1 MKLKSEFNDPNNLV
15 KYYLDTHD
23 GMHTVSSMPAT
34 VAEEM
39 AKRAKT
45 LEMCDE
51 EGFELVVNGDTHLPI
66 SIFDIEDGEVE
77 YKAPKKT
84 PARKAATAKKT
95 GE

>member
-1 MKLKSEFNDPNNLV
+1 MKLKSEFNDPNNMV
-15 KYYLDTHD
+15 TYYLDTHY
-23 GMHTVSSMPAT
+23 GAHTVSSMPAT

-45 LEMCDE
+45 LETCDE

-66 SIFDIEDGEVE
+66 SIFDIEEGEVE

-84 PARKAATAKKT
+84 HTRKTAAKKT
-95 GE
+95 VE